1 MVTRRRLFIALI
13 PLLAAG
19 DWPGPSADF
28 TGRSL
33 GAFRAESDGLGTT
46 DAPGGEAGTSD
57 DEELLLALHARAI
70 RAHQEGSIDLLL
82 EDEAED
88 YVLVSRGEVSRPTLA
103 DRRRMLGPYLQSATF
118 QEYRDIET
126 PVVKVSADGQL
137 GWVIATVRVRGSRA
151 LPEGGIRVLD
161 FTSAWIELYEKR
173 DGRWLR
179 TGNVSNFKDP

>member
-19 DWPGPSADF
+19 DWPGPSAEL
-28 TGRSL
+28 TERSL
-33 GAFRAESDGLGTT
+33 AALHVETHE
-46 DAPGGEAGTSD
+46 PGPAAAATSREAASD
-57 DEELLLALHARAI
+57 DETILLALHARAI

-118 QEYRDIET
+118 QEYRDIEP